1 MAPTIA
7 QMGSSLAEG
16 SEIITKDQPD
26 GEKKEGEKN
35 KQNNKITSSKGIH
48 GWKMILSTDFLLI
61 TLRLNL
67 TLICG

>member
-26 GEKKEGEKN
+26 GEKKEGEK
-35 KQNNKITSSKGIH
+35 KITK
-48 GWKMILSTDFLLI
+48 
-61 TLRLNL
+61 
-67 TLICG
+67 